1 MSGLQEH
8 GGKQDLF
15 QRLVQVLA
23 VLAPVVAVV
32 LGPFSDVRATWAGL
46 ALLILSAAHWAAWS
60 RNRAVWYVR
69 AATGL
74 FALGSLL
81 VIFEEL
87 SGAEAH
93 LAGGAAVVFVLFI
106 IAAVLRGRFPKA
118 GNSALTVGHLTSIVL
133 ACAVLLEAWYSS
145 LSTWYMPLAAAPF
158 VLSYALIPG
167 LRRNFGFRLGTA
179 LWISF
184 VVLFCL
190 AARADTPFWQQIP
203 VAVYLSLAF
212 VAGGYVLGRKGR
224 DTAWKGCATALYA
237 CAAIFAGFCGVVSLF
252 TPAVVDSWLM
262 FLVNGAVFAS
272 LFMILRQDVFVYL
285 VTLSLALMA
294 YSWVKAS
301 TSVFTQDIMFYLV
314 IGAAMLGAFFS
325 LPHLKRL
332 LVRTGSLP
340 VFGIFSLRGKLLM
353 AIPGAGLALLVLS
366 AYSLKLTSH
375 PKFCSSCHN
384 MDEYYSSWQHS
395 SHRDVAC
402 VECHFEPGPTAMMA
416 GKLAGLVQVVKY
428 VSHSYAP
435 KPHAV
440 ISNKSCMRPGDCHA
454 EMDHSKETLLFRG
467 RIRFRHDKHLGSTA
481 FQAVDGHS
489 LKGRA
494 TMTLNCVSCHGY
506 TGQGEHISVT
516 KTTCLTCHF
525 YVKESK
531 PAAGKQSDYGTL
543 RRNACTTCHRLPQ
556 KPVKFMGQEFS
567 HQKFLKD
574 KENVQCTHCHNQVTQ
589 GDGAIS
595 TTRCRS
601 CHQDKPMEVGDQVQ
615 FHLVHVS
622 EGHFDCLQCH
632 DEIKHGIHPMEQQ
645 LLASG
650 NCKSCHSGERHTL
663 QERIYAGTAMQPSL
677 EDMPDPM
684 YKAGVSCGGCHT
696 EVRNGGLGTMPFTK
710 KFSGPKQCVD
720 CHSRKKVNVKDVGKA
735 KYGKMLVGWQ
745 EDTKDRI
752 EEYQPELKKL
762 QAELDK
768 LAKAAGSARPL
779 AEELAK
785 AKERLAFAQTKLTY
799 IVKDGSLGAH
809 NFPYVSEA
817 LDSVE
822 EDVEKCQ
829 SFVLKWQKAAG
840 GSP

>member
-1 MSGLQEH
+1 
-8 GGKQDLF
+8 
-15 QRLVQVLA
+15 
-23 VLAPVVAVV
+23 
-32 LGPFSDVRATWAGL
+32 
-46 ALLILSAAHWAAWS
+46 
-60 RNRAVWYVR
+60 
-69 AATGL
+69 
-74 FALGSLL
+74 
-81 VIFEEL
+81 
-87 SGAEAH
+87 
-93 LAGGAAVVFVLFI
+93 
-106 IAAVLRGRFPKA
+106 
-118 GNSALTVGHLTSIVL
+118 
-133 ACAVLLEAWYSS
+133 
-145 LSTWYMPLAAAPF
+145 
-158 VLSYALIPG
+158 
-167 LRRNFGFRLGTA
+167 
-179 LWISF
+179 
-184 VVLFCL
+184 LFCL
-190 AARADTPFWQQIP
+190 AAHADTPFWQQIP

-212 VAGGYVLGRKGR
+212 VAGGYVLSRHQPG
-224 DTAWKGCATALYA
+224 AWPTALYT

-262 FLVNGAVFAS
+262 FLVNGIVFAS

-314 IGAAMLGAFFS
+314 IGAAFLGAFFS

-332 LVRTGSLP
+332 LVKTGSLP

-384 MDEYYSSWQHS
+384 MGEYYSSWQHS
-395 SHRDVAC
+395 SHKDVAC
-402 VECHFEPGPTAMMA
+402 VQCHFEPGPTAMME

-454 EMDHSKETLLFRG
+454 DMDHSKETLLFRG
-467 RIRFRHDKHLGSTA
+467 QIRFRHDKHLAEHPRG
-481 FQAVDGHS
+481 
-489 LKGRA
+489 K
-494 TMTLNCVSCHGY
+494 TLNCVSCHGY

-525 YVKESK
+525 YGGKESK
-531 PAAGKQSDYGTL
+531 LVAGTASKPVTGTASKPVAGKQSDYGKL
-543 RRNACTTCHRLPQ
+543 RECATCHRLPQ
-556 KPVKFMGQEFS
+556 KAVKFMGQEFS

-574 KENVQCTHCHNQVTQ
+574 KEDVQCTHCHSQVTQ

-601 CHQDKPMEVGDQVQ
+601 CHQDKPMEVGDQER

-663 QERIYAGTAMQPSL
+663 QERIYAGTAMQPSVK
-677 EDMPDPM
+677 DMPDPM

-696 EVRNGGLGTMPFTK
+696 EVRPAGLGAMPFTK

-720 CHSRKKVNVKDVGKA
+720 CHSRKKVNGKDVGKA

-752 EEYQPELKKL
+752 AEYQPELTKL

-768 LAKAAGSARPL
+768 LDKATGSARPP
-779 AEELAK
+779 AEGLAK
-785 AKERLAFAQTKLTY
+785 AKKQLSSAQTSLTY

-809 NFPYVSEA
+809 NFPYVSQA
-817 LDSVE
+817 LDNVE
-822 EDVEKCQ
+822 EEIEKLQ
-829 SFVLKWQKAAG
+829 SMVSKWKKATG